1 MIANAPDAVL
11 FRLQVHYQAVL
22 PLQRHLAE
30 LQREHAALKRAAA
43 EARAAAE
50 MAATKQATGDQQLD
64 LGEVEA
70 TARVLESHER
80 SQQVC
85 LGLHCSLARLRP
97 VEAASYGEGMGP
109 TTGLL
114 GQLQAAETPMGI
126 SRSGKPSASVVHL
139 GSYCCLGTQQDWTF
153 SKHPE
158 AGEVSAEE
166 FGHRKRAGRRMTKH
180 QSWYTQWSACQPADA
195 LRWWLSCP
203 R

>member
-1 MIANAPDAVL
+1 MMANAPDAVL

-85 LGLHCSLARLRP
+85 LGLHCSVARLRP
-97 VEAASYGEGMGP
+97 LEAASYGEGMGP
-109 TTGLL
+109 TNRSAWSASGSRDPHGNQPVRQAISVRSAL
-114 GQLQAAETPMGI
+114 GQLLLPWHSAGLDFQQAP
-126 SRSGKPSASVVHL
+126 
-139 GSYCCLGTQQDWTF
+139 
-153 SKHPE
+153 
-158 AGEVSAEE
+158 
-166 FGHRKRAGRRMTKH
+166 
-180 QSWYTQWSACQPADA
+180 
-195 LRWWLSCP
+195 
-203 R
+203 